1 MAGFLKIASFALL
14 VSNTHGVPPP
24 PPPRLQLPVLLPA
37 SECWLTQ
44 HTIGSGSGSWEG
56 EFEDEESGSWI
67 GSGSQEGECDDGYDY
82 DGTSCV
88 DVDECTDGVDNCDA
102 NAACTNI
109 EGSFV
114 CACDSGYTGDG
125 TACTDIDEC
134 TDGADNCDA
143 NAVCTN
149 TVGSFT
155 CACDSGYTGDGTA
168 CTDIDECTDGVD
180 NCDANAACANTA
192 GSFTCACGSGY
203 TGDGTACTDINECG
217 AEESVCHAD
226 ATCTNL
232 DGTHTCACGEGFTGD
247 GTTCAELP
255 ESAVV
260 SYKWYALTA
269 YEPLFC
275 PTDTC
280 GTRPPQTRTV
290 ICQAKTVDGAST
302 SYGPALDSMCS
313 GAKPPESIN
322 CTASQDNDKCD
333 DGDPETMGDVCT
345 GSSCAGKVALVAA
358 VTFAMPT
365 AALQDLRIPTEDV
378 DASPLANAVKQ
389 SLVSA
394 LASSMTG
401 LTADDITILGLSTA
415 RRRRLQ
421 AGGSLVVDYKIEVA
435 AAQAT
440 DTVKTAATTAA
451 AAITT
456 VTIPAEATVSS
467 TEITPTVTA
476 TAEAFVSYAYVKT
489 AGTCP
494 ATPCSDVCGVDETTE
509 PDTYACEADG
519 AASADA
525 SCVGAGLVEPV
536 TVTACCPAADVAT
549 CVEPAAPPPPDAP
562 EPEPEPESESD
573 TPWAAIIGGGAGGL
587 VLLGVIYA
595 VATDS
600 CKKAEPKA
608 EDKKEK
614 IEADLSANRQ
624 QQDAIAP

>member
-1 MAGFLKIASFALL
+1 
-14 VSNTHGVPPP
+14 
-24 PPPRLQLPVLLPA
+24 
-37 SECWLTQ
+37 
-44 HTIGSGSGSWEG
+44 
-56 EFEDEESGSWI
+56 
-67 GSGSQEGECDDGYDY
+67 
-82 DGTSCV
+82 
-88 DVDECTDGVDNCDA
+88 
-102 NAACTNI
+102 
-109 EGSFV
+109 
-114 CACDSGYTGDG
+114 
-125 TACTDIDEC
+125 
-134 TDGADNCDA
+134 
-143 NAVCTN
+143 
-149 TVGSFT
+149 
-155 CACDSGYTGDGTA
+155 
-168 CTDIDECTDGVD
+168 
-180 NCDANAACANTA
+180 
-192 GSFTCACGSGY
+192 
-203 TGDGTACTDINECG
+203 
-217 AEESVCHAD
+217 
-226 ATCTNL
+226 
-232 DGTHTCACGEGFTGD
+232 
-247 GTTCAELP
+247 
-255 ESAVV
+255 
-260 SYKWYALTA
+260 
-269 YEPLFC
+269 
-275 PTDTC
+275 
-280 GTRPPQTRTV
+280 
-290 ICQAKTVDGAST
+290 
-302 SYGPALDSMCS
+302 MCS

-322 CTASQDNDKCD
+322 CTASQDDDKCD

-595 VATDS
+595 VGTQPQGLGGEMGKLADDLAEQGAAVV
-600 CKKAEPKA
+600 KAEINRRYSEVLSRERDPGEFVIA
-608 EDKKEK
+608 LCAGDKILTDVTGK
-614 IEADLSANRQ
+614 IYPAKNEIVAALSAACLVCGVVPRAQMTDANHAKAKRIVDLYGLLLDLVIEHQ
-624 QQDAIAP
+624 NLLDQLALANKVKDIFFKEQDSFLGELGSGFRCC